1 MNEVILECSNVSKEF
16 IQGEKVIKVLNEV
29 QFKLNKGSSLA
40 VLGPSGSGKTTLLH
54 ILAGLD
60 VPTTGEINFNNHNL
74 NNLDLNKIAYI
85 RNKYMGF
92 VYQSHHLLPEF
103 DAIENVS
110 LPIIISGASKED
122 AIDKSTD
129 LLVRVGLEK
138 RLFHR
143 PGELSGGERQRV
155 AVARSLANSPSCLIM
170 DEPTGDLDNKNANS
184 IVKLILDLVEEEKL
198 SLVIATHDIKLA
210 DNLSNSLNLETN

>member
-1 MNEVILECSNVSKEF
+1 MSEAILECSNVSKEF

-60 VPTTGEINFNNHNL
+60 APTTGEITFNNHNL
-74 NNLDLNKIAYI
+74 NNLDLKKIAYI
-85 RNKYMGF
+85 RNNYMGF

-110 LPIIISGASKED
+110 LPIIISGALKKE

-138 RLFHR
+138 RLLHR

-198 SLVIATHDIKLA
+198 SLVIATHDINLA
-210 DNLSNSLNLETN
+210 NNLSNSLNLEIN

>member
-74 NNLDLNKIAYI
+74 NNLDPNKIAYI
-85 RNKYMGF
+85 RNQYMGY

-110 LPIIISGASKED
+110 LPIIISGASKEE

-138 RLFHR
+138 RLLHR

-184 IVKLILDLVEEEKL
+184 IVKLILDLVSPENK
-198 SLVIATHDIKLA
+198 IKYKEIIERA
-210 DNLSNSLNLETN
+210 QQRSW

>member
-1 MNEVILECSNVSKEF
+1 MSEVILECSNVSKEF

-60 VPTTGEINFNNHNL
+60 APTTGEITFNNHNL

-110 LPIIISGASKED
+110 LPIIISGASKKE

-138 RLFHR
+138 RLLHR

-210 DNLSNSLNLETN
+210 NNLSNSLNLETN

>member
-1 MNEVILECSNVSKEF
+1 MSEVILECSNVSKEF

-60 VPTTGEINFNNHNL
+60 APTTGEITFNNHNL

-110 LPIIISGASKED
+110 LPIIISGASKKE

-138 RLFHR
+138 RLLHR

-198 SLVIATHDIKLA
+198 SLVIATHDINLA
-210 DNLSNSLNLETN
+210 NNLSNSLNLEIN

>member
-85 RNKYMGF
+85 RNQYMGF

-110 LPIIISGASKED
+110 LPIIISGASKEE

>member
-1 MNEVILECSNVSKEF
+1 MSEVILECSNVSKEF

-60 VPTTGEINFNNHNL
+60 APTTGEITFNNHNL

-85 RNKYMGF
+85 RNNYMGF

-110 LPIIISGASKED
+110 LPIIISGASKKE

-138 RLFHR
+138 RLLHR

-198 SLVIATHDIKLA
+198 SLVIATHDIKLV
-210 DNLSNSLNLETN
+210 DNLSNSLNLEIN

>member
-1 MNEVILECSNVSKEF
+1 MSEVILECSNVSKEF

-110 LPIIISGASKED
+110 LPIIISGASKKE

-138 RLFHR
+138 RLLHR

-198 SLVIATHDIKLA
+198 SLVIATHDINLA
-210 DNLSNSLNLETN
+210 NNLSNSLNLEIN

>member
-1 MNEVILECSNVSKEF
+1 MSEVILECSNVSKEF

-60 VPTTGEINFNNHNL
+60 APTTGEITFNNHNL

-110 LPIIISGASKED
+110 LPIIISGASKKE

-138 RLFHR
+138 RLLHR
-143 PGELSGGERQRV
+143 PSELSGGERQRV

-198 SLVIATHDIKLA
+198 SLVVATHDINLA
-210 DNLSNSLNLETN
+210 NNLSNSLNLEIN